1 FIWDTTTPTNRN
13 RFVERWSIPL
23 FLTIDGRQNNSYG
36 ATVSDVGS
44 ILKMFGA
51 YNGINM
57 DGGGSTTMAWWD
69 LSMPSLDKCRLLNRP
84 VGNGDDYRDEKS
96 VLDFVP
102 TERANGNN
110 LGVYFVDVEKVNH

>member
-1 FIWDTTTPTNRN
+1 M
-13 RFVERWSIPL
+13 
-23 FLTIDGRQNNSYG
+23 TIDGRQNNSYG

-69 LSMPSLDKCRLLNRP
+69 PSISSSDKCRLLNRP

-96 VLDFVP
+96 LPDFVP

>member
-1 FIWDTTTPTNRN
+1 M
-13 RFVERWSIPL
+13 
-23 FLTIDGRQNNSYG
+23 TIDGRQNNSYG

-69 LSMPSLDKCRLLNRP
+69 PSISSSDKCRLLNRP